1 MLYNNDMFFNKW
13 NPPTTD
19 NFRTLVKADQ
29 GVPASF
35 GCSFTEGVGVEI
47 DQTWSFLLDVCNC
60 GLNGASNDK
69 ICRTAIEYCNTF
81 NPEKIYVMWT
91 FSNRREIVDQDNK
104 LLKFK
109 AVDPGSSRFAW
120 HKASLELTNQY
131 SDFYNYKKNKLML
144 ESFCIANNIKLHQAD
159 VVDIKN
165 DQQASDKQH
174 PGPLWH
180 NSVFELYQSNSN

>member
-1 MLYNNDMFFNKW
+1 MFFNDW

-19 NFRTLVKADQ
+19 NFKTLVQPNK
-29 GVPASF
+29 GVSASF
-35 GCSFTEGVGVEI
+35 GCSFTEGVGVSV

-81 NPEKIYVMWT
+81 EPKTIYVMWT
-91 FSNRREIVDQDNK
+91 FANRREVVDEDSN

-109 AVDPGSSRFAW
+109 AVDPGSSKFAW

-131 SDFYNYKKNKLML
+131 SDFYNYKKNKLLL
-144 ESFCIANNIKLHQAD
+144 ESFCASNNIELFQAD

-165 DQQASDKQH
+165 DQQGSDGQH
-174 PGPLWH
+174 PGPSWH
-180 NSVFELYQSNSN
+180 NDVFELFKNTSN